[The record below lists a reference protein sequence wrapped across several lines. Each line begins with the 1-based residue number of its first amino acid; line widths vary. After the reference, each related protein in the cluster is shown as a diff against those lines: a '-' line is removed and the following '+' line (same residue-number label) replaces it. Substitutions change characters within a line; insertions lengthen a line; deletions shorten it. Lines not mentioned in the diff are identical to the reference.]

1 MPIRSFIAV
10 EIPDEVHERLG
21 RIAGKL
27 RECGVKV
34 RWSRPGNIHL
44 TLKFLGD
51 VEDNDIPKVCDVM
64 AAAVEGVRPFD
75 VRIAGLGAFP
85 PRGAPRVVWVG
96 ITGDTE
102 ALIALAGDLDE
113 RIAET
118 VGIRPERRRF
128 HPHLTLGRVKTTRGA
143 ERLTEAMQALEPVD
157 LGPICIDAIALFMS
171 KLDPKGSIYTRMAE
185 VRLGG

>member
-10 EIPDEVHERLG
+10 EVPDDVQEQLG

-34 RWSRPGNIHL
+34 RWSQPGNIHL

-51 VEDNDIPKVCDVM
+51 VDDNDIPKVCGVITE
-64 AAAVEGVRPFD
+64 AAAGLKPFD

-85 PRGAPRVVWVG
+85 PHGAPRIVWVG
-96 ITGDTE
+96 ITDQTE
-102 ALIALAGDLDE
+102 PLIALAEDLDR

-118 VGIRPERRRF
+118 IGIRPEHRKF
-128 HPHLTLGRVKTTRGA
+128 HPHLTLGRVKSTRGTD
-143 ERLTEAMQALEPVD
+143 RLIEAMQALEPVD
-157 LGPICIDAIALFMS
+157 LGLFGVDALALFMS
-171 KLDPKGSIYTRMAE
+171 KLHSQGSIYTRMAE
-185 VRLGG
+185 VGLGS